1 MSAGSLDIF
10 KRIEES
16 IIANFDKIEA
26 AARKDLE
33 DAIASPGGNGH
44 IALLGRI
51 TRYYYGETGQSDA
64 EMYFAIRG
72 ETGDYER
79 VMALQELRKR
89 CDAAAEEFRTRG
101 ESVKSALVV
110 IITTKETEDA
120 LLILAGVG
128 SKTFIKDVP
137 EIWDAIDDAI
147 SSVDDDKRKLRY
159 YVSNVSGNIFGV
171 SEEDSENREE
181 GSVEG

>member
-1 MSAGSLDIF
+1 M
-10 KRIEES
+10 
-16 IIANFDKIEA
+16 
-26 AARKDLE
+26 
-33 DAIASPGGNGH
+33 
-44 IALLGRI
+44 
-51 TRYYYGETGQSDA
+51 
-64 EMYFAIRG
+64 
-72 ETGDYER
+72 
-79 VMALQELRKR
+79 
-89 CDAAAEEFRTRG
+89 
-101 ESVKSALVV
+101 V

-147 SSVDDDKRKLRY
+147 SSVVDDKRKLRY

-181 GSVEG
+181 GSAEG